1 LSALPAD
8 QRRAVSVLLDCKLV
22 NQAEA
27 IRHTGGPILYV
38 EEFLSIWVH
47 LDDRAL
53 ENILLFID
61 PQHYERTYGVA
72 SIREQ
77 FVDFLVAG
85 PMKRLWPHPLI
96 RFDYV
101 AALRPDLVADLRS
114 AEDMFQ
120 LVADRAI
127 SLSPWLS
134 ADADIALVQLAEKR
148 VCNTISKWIDPAYLL
163 QRQAG
168 EGGES
173 ACQNGEERDAWDAIL
188 YFASVE
194 DALCLPP
201 SMSFN
206 PLVWRESQAR
216 KSPITVQPFLDFLW
230 RGRLNG
236 FPPALPSACSV
247 ITDSEMVLSYDAV
260 PWSRDSQYLA
270 RNDSQRESSK
280 LIRFP
285 RPSPRAPIAVVLHAY
300 YLDAAAEILARLA
313 QCDIS
318 MMLYMTT
325 TPAQMEEAQKL
336 AVESGVGFRIIA
348 CENRGRDI
356 APFLQVLSM
365 IRDDGHQVVL
375 KLHTKRS
382 MHRPD
387 GAAWAGSL
395 IEALTTPERLKQGLK
410 VLTDDPDIGFLGPVG
425 HVLELKRFMGP
436 NRRLVHD
443 LVRRLGLSVRQIE
456 EQGYFV
462 AGSMYLARVSALH
475 PLMAL
480 NLQQDAFEDEC
491 GQLDGTLAHAIERV
505 TAISG
510 WVAGMKLMVLGNGVA
525 NHLESQVF
533 YPR

>member
-1 LSALPAD
+1 MKPLPKD
-8 QRRAVSVLLDCKLV
+8 QRRAVSGMLDCKLV

-38 EEFLSIWVH
+38 EEFLSIWPH
-47 LDDRAL
+47 LDDAAL
-53 ENILLFID
+53 EDIVLFID
-61 PQHYERTYGVA
+61 TRHYERTYGIA
-72 SIREQ
+72 GIREQ

-101 AALRPDLVADLRS
+101 AALRPDLVTDLRS

-127 SLSPWLS
+127 SLGPWLS
-134 ADADIALVQLAEKR
+134 ADASVALRQLAEKR
-148 VCNTISKWIDPAYLL
+148 ICDSILKWIDPTYLL
-163 QRQAG
+163 ER
-168 EGGES
+168 
-173 ACQNGEERDAWDAIL
+173 QNGKSRDEWDAIL

-194 DALCLPP
+194 DALCLRP
-201 SMSFN
+201 SMTFD

-230 RGRLNG
+230 RGRVEG
-236 FPPALPSACSV
+236 FPPALPSAYSV
-247 ITDSEMVLSYDAV
+247 ITDGDMVLSYDAV
-260 PWSRDSQYLA
+260 PWSRDSQYFV
-270 RNDSQRESSK
+270 RNDSQRETSK

-285 RPSPRAPIAVVLHAY
+285 KPSLRGPIAVALHAY

-313 QCDIS
+313 RCDVPL
-318 MMLYMTT
+318 MLYMTT
-325 TPAQMEEAQKL
+325 PPAQMKAAHRL
-336 AVESGVGFRIIA
+336 AAATGLPFKIVA
-348 CENRGRDI
+348 CQNRGRDI
-356 APFLQVLSM
+356 APFLHLLPM
-365 IRDDGHQVVL
+365 IDADGHQVVL

-395 IEALTTPERLKQGLK
+395 IEALTTPERLERGLK
-410 VLTDDPDIGFLGPVG
+410 VLTDDPDIGFLGPAG
-425 HVLELKRFMGP
+425 HVLELRRFMGP
-436 NRRLVHD
+436 NRACVHD
-443 LVRRLGLSVRQIE
+443 LVRRLGLSVQHSE
-456 EQGYFV
+456 QQGYFI
-462 AGSMYLARVSALH
+462 AGSMYLARVSALR

-480 NLQQDAFEDEC
+480 NLQQGAFEDEC

-510 WVAGMKLMVLGNGVA
+510 WVAGMKLMVMGNGVA
-525 NHLESQVF
+525 NQLESQVF